1 MNSTHSQKDTLIGIV
16 LALIATILWAG
27 NFIISRSV
35 HTLIGPVS
43 LAFFRWFLAT
53 IILLP
58 IGWRA
63 YKENWALIKTNFKY
77 FFWVSLTG
85 ISLFNTFVYFAGHY
99 TTAINM
105 ALIGTT
111 SSPIFASLLA
121 LIFLKEKMGINRII
135 GMIICII
142 GILLLLSKGNWEKLM
157 SFHFSTGDLW
167 VLAGA
172 FSFAIYNVLVRKK
185 PKGLSSIHFLSIVF
199 ALGTL
204 LLFPFFIAEFSFSA
218 IPIQW
223 NQELIIS
230 LLYLGFGTSV
240 ISFLCWNI
248 ALHKLGTGR
257 TVLFGN
263 LIPVFSTLEA
273 VWLLHEQINW
283 THWVSGLLVVLGLIL
298 ANMTNFQN
306 TTTTNHI
313 ASNTISK
320 AVE

>member
-1 MNSTHSQKDTLIGIV
+1 MMNSTHSQKDTLIGIA
-16 LALIATILWAG
+16 LALVATILWAG

-35 HTLIGPVS
+35 HTLIGPIS
-43 LAFFRWFLAT
+43 LAFYRWLLAT
-53 IILLP
+53 ILLLP

-63 YKENWALIKTNFKY
+63 YKDNWVVIKANYAY

-121 LIFLKEKMGINRII
+121 LIFLKERMGINRII
-135 GMIICII
+135 GMIICIT
-142 GILLLLSKGNWEKLM
+142 GILLLLSKGSWEKLWL
-157 SFHFSTGDLW
+157 FHFSTGDLW
-167 VLAGA
+167 VLGGA
-172 FSFAIYNVLVRKK
+172 FAFAIYNVLVRKK
-185 PKGLSSIHFLSIVF
+185 PTGVSSLHFLIIVF
-199 ALGTL
+199 TLGTL
-204 LLFPFFIAEFSFSA
+204 MLFPFFLAETITATTST
-218 IPIQW
+218 QW
-223 NQELIIS
+223 NQELLIS
-230 LLYLGFGTSV
+230 ILYLGLGTSA

-283 THWVSGLLVVLGLIL
+283 THLVSGLLVVLGLVI
-298 ANMTNFQN
+298 ANIT
-306 TTTTNHI
+306 
-313 ASNTISK
+313 SK
-320 AVE
+320 VRG